1 MVFAY
6 EPKAYSR
13 WLARQ
18 GGPRPGAV
26 SGSTG
31 RGLAGAELEYVL
43 RAMSVTNPDIV
54 AVHTRPVH

>member
-6 EPKAYSR
+6 EPKAYGR

-18 GGPRPGAV
+18 AVPRPGAV

-31 RGLAGAELEYVL
+31 RGLAGAELEHVL
-43 RAMSVTNPDIV
+43 YAMSVTNSDIV
-54 AVHTRPVH
+54 AVVTEPVH